1 HDALPISGGG
11 AAGQALGLGGA
22 AAEAETGPYDPV
34 AAGQAGQ
41 HGQRGEAAGGLV
53 QRPAG
58 GDQQVGAAAEGRDGA
73 AEHGRLPQQPVV
85 VVRLDEPERD
95 LGVLLGP
102 ALGGQQ
108 QTAQRDPYRVG
119 GGREAQHVRQ
129 LAAERIVDGAQ
140 AGDHGVGG
148 AAPVE
153 GGGLLGRQLPPV
165 RQDAHVPDG
174 QPGLLEGGGD
184 GGGRQRV
191 DGQPGHVLALVLG
204 PYQGAEQRRAR
215 VVDERG
221 RSGEHAG
228 VAAEQ
233 VRHGAGEQPS
243 LDGRGLR
250 LHDGGGLRFAVVVQ
264 PQGADARPL
273 LAGGRDLV
281 DQVVRSDDTDDDRHP
296 RLRLARHG
304 LSPRRGR
311 PPGGEAG

>member
-1 HDALPISGGG
+1 AKPGVPPCPPVGSEGEAVEGEGAAAGAAGEVAGALGEAGELQAVEHAAGGALLDREAVGEFAGGQGFVAGGG
-11 AAGQALGLGGA
+11 AGAHELLQGGHREADAAGDHRKALVGGRGGGAGFQDDVGVGAERQDRGHVADAAGAGESAAGQALRLGGA

-153 GGGLLGRQLPPV
+153 GGG
-165 RQDAHVPDG
+165 
-174 QPGLLEGGGD
+174 
-184 GGGRQRV
+184 
-191 DGQPGHVLALVLG
+191 
-204 PYQGAEQRRAR
+204 
-215 VVDERG
+215 
-221 RSGEHAG
+221 
-228 VAAEQ
+228 
-233 VRHGAGEQPS
+233 
-243 LDGRGLR
+243 
-250 LHDGGGLRFAVVVQ
+250 
-264 PQGADARPL
+264 
-273 LAGGRDLV
+273 
-281 DQVVRSDDTDDDRHP
+281 
-296 RLRLARHG
+296 
-304 LSPRRGR
+304 
-311 PPGGEAG
+311 